1 MKKICSLLTL
11 LVISLP
17 ITAQDIDAVLAS
29 VSENNKTLI
38 AAQQNLEAKKMAF
51 RSFQPLYNPNVEY
64 DYMKGF
70 PETAGNQQD
79 LLVNQAFDFPTS
91 YGIRKK
97 LAGQLDAQYE
107 FEYLSTRQSVLLEAK
122 RTCLGLIFARKLD
135 PRIRERKAMT
145 ERLLADFEKKLETG
159 DGNILDVNKAR
170 LQLIEIN
177 KEYQMNQALIRQ
189 LEEKLEGLNGGIP
202 LPLVQQ
208 EYESGD
214 VLGSLEDL
222 FAEIQTMDPMMQFY
236 ILGNSSAERQVALT
250 KSLALPKLEAGYRQQ
265 AILGQSF
272 QGFHIGTT
280 IPLWE
285 NKYQVRQSQQE
296 KTFSS
301 LALQDYKNERYFTL
315 RQQYEKLEKLGM
327 TLEEYHSVLS
337 ALNDIEYLN
346 KALSVGH
353 ISTIEYF
360 LESNYFYTAFTNYL
374 KTEQEYHV
382 LLAEILQHRL

>member
-1 MKKICSLLTL
+1 MKKICLLLTL

-107 FEYLSTRQSVLLEAK
+107 FEYLFTRQSVLLEAK

-208 EYESGD
+208 EYGSGD

-236 ILGNSSAERQVALT
+236 ILGNSSAEKQVALT

-265 AILGQSF
+265 AILGQRF

-327 TLEEYHSVLS
+327 TLNEYQSVLS

>member
-1 MKKICSLLTL
+1 MKKICFLLTL

-222 FAEIQTMDPMMQFY
+222 FAEIQTMDPMVQFY

-285 NKYQVRQSQQE
+285 NKYQVRQSQEE

>member
-1 MKKICSLLTL
+1 MKKICFLLTAL
-11 LVISLP
+11 AICSSVH
-17 ITAQDIDAVLAS
+17 AQDIESVLAS
-29 VSENNKTLI
+29 VDENNKTLI

-51 RSFQPLYNPNVEY
+51 RSSQPLYNPNVEY

-70 PETAGNQQD
+70 PESAGNQQD

-122 RTCLGLIFARKLD
+122 TTCLGLIFAKKLD
-135 PRIRERKAMT
+135 PRIQERKAMT
-145 ERLLADFEKKLETG
+145 ERLLADFEKKLQTG

-202 LPLVQQ
+202 MPFILK
-208 EYESGD
+208 EYATAE

-222 FAEIQTMDPMMQFY
+222 FAEIQAMDPMMQFY
-236 ILGNSSAERQVALT
+236 ILGNRSAEKQVELT

-301 LALQDYKNERYFTL
+301 LVLQDYKNERYFTL

-360 LESNYFYTAFTNYL
+360 LESNYFYSAFTNYL
-374 KTEQEYHV
+374 KTEHEYHI

>member
-1 MKKICSLLTL
+1 MKKICILLTIL
-11 LVISLP
+11 AISFQVF
-17 ITAQDIDAVLAS
+17 AQDIEAVLAS

-51 RSFQPLYNPNVEY
+51 RSSQPLYNPNVEY

-97 LAGQLDAQYE
+97 LADQLDAQYE

-122 RTCLGLIFARKLD
+122 TACLGLIFAKKLD
-135 PRIRERKAMT
+135 PRIQERKAMT
-145 ERLLADFEKKLETG
+145 ERLLADFEKKLQTG

-202 LPLVQQ
+202 MPFIQK
-208 EYESGD
+208 EYATAE

-222 FAEIQTMDPMMQFY
+222 FAEIQAMDPMMQFY
-236 ILGNSSAERQVALT
+236 ILGNSSAEKQVELT

-301 LALQDYKNERYFTL
+301 LVLQDYKNERYFKL
-315 RQQYEKLEKLGM
+315 RQQYEKLEKLEM

-337 ALNDIEYLN
+337 ALNDIEYLD

-360 LESNYFYTAFTNYL
+360 LESNYFYSAFTNYL
-374 KTEQEYHV
+374 KTEHEYHI
-382 LLAEILQHRL
+382 LLAEILRHRL

>member
-1 MKKICSLLTL
+1 MKKICILLTIL
-11 LVISLP
+11 AISFQVF
-17 ITAQDIDAVLAS
+17 AQDIEAVLAS

-51 RSFQPLYNPNVEY
+51 RSSQPLYNPNVEY

-91 YGIRKK
+91 YGIRRK

-122 RTCLGLIFARKLD
+122 TTCLGLIFAKKLD
-135 PRIRERKAMT
+135 PRIQERKAMT
-145 ERLLADFEKKLETG
+145 ERLLADFEKKLQTG

-177 KEYQMNQALIRQ
+177 KDYQMNQALIRQ

-202 LPLVQQ
+202 VSFIQ
-208 EYESGD
+208 EEYTTSD
-214 VLGSLEDL
+214 VLGSLDDL
-222 FAEIQTMDPMMQFY
+222 YTEIQGADPMMQFY
-236 ILGNSSAERQVALT
+236 ILGNSSAEKQLALA

-272 QGFHIGTT
+272 QGFRVGAT

-285 NKYQVRQSQQE
+285 KKYQVRQSEQE
-296 KTFSS
+296 KTFSN
-301 LALQDYKNERYFTL
+301 LLLQDYQNDRYFTL
-315 RQQYEKLEKLGM
+315 RQQYKKLEKLGV
-327 TLEEYHSVLS
+327 TLKEYQSVLS